1 MDPLPSFVPDGPLP
15 APQPLHDASAA
26 DISRIAEQLMR
37 DAVTAAAA
45 AASGTLPAVPAAAP
59 MAPPVVAAPVARAM
73 PAAFPP
79 GIHTMPAVHGAVPAI
94 PGVLPSSP
102 HVPPGVP
109 SIPHVPS
116 MPAPPPTAA
125 PTAAFGSA
133 GAPAADL
140 SGLKAFVGRI
150 RGLDHMQLPHAL
162 DAAPLQPA
170 GAAFVAS
177 HGGLANLAQPGF
189 LDVDA
194 VRRDFPILRQTVHGK
209 PLAWFDNAATTQK
222 PQAVIDAL
230 SRFYAHDNS
239 NIHRGA
245 HTLAARATDAYEH
258 ARETVATFLGATG
271 PDEIIFVRGCTEGI
285 NLVANI
291 LAPGLSRG
299 DEILLTELEHHANIV
314 PWQMVAERTGAVLR
328 VAPIDDRG
336 DVILEAYARLLSPL
350 TRVVSLSH
358 ASNSL
363 GTILPVELMTGMAKA
378 HGARVLVD
386 GAQSVSHFPVDV
398 RRIGCDFYVFSGH
411 KIFGP
416 TGIGAVFMTKDAQ
429 ESLPPWQGGGNMIK
443 DVTFAHTTYS
453 DPPAKFEAG
462 TPNIADAIGMG
473 AALDYVTSLGRER
486 IAAYEHDLLHYAT
499 GRLTAIDGLRL
510 IGTAREKVGVLS
522 FVLPGLDP
530 IEIGKALDREGIA
543 VRAGHHC
550 AQPSLRH
557 FGVEATV
564 RPSLAFYNTH
574 AEIDRLADA
583 VAGLG
588 RGR

>member
-1 MDPLPSFVPDGPLP
+1 MAPPPVASPLPVHAP
-15 APQPLHDASAA
+15 AAIPAIPSSAA
-26 DISRIAEQLMR
+26 A
-37 DAVTAAAA
+37 
-45 AASGTLPAVPAAAP
+45 PFVPAAL
-59 MAPPVVAAPVARAM
+59 PVA
-73 PAAFPP
+73 
-79 GIHTMPAVHGAVPAI
+79 
-94 PGVLPSSP
+94 LPS
-102 HVPPGVP
+102 
-109 SIPHVPS
+109 
-116 MPAPPPTAA
+116 T
-125 PTAAFGSA
+125 
-133 GAPAADL
+133 APAFSSPLAVSPSVASPATDY

-150 RGLDHMQLPHAL
+150 RGLDHLDLPRVFDGGTQPLAHPSAAT
-162 DAAPLQPA
+162 AAPTISSPS
-170 GAAFVAS
+170 AF
-177 HGGLANLAQPGF
+177 F
-189 LDVDA
+189 DIDA
-194 VRRDFPILRQTVHGK
+194 VRRDFPILQEKVHGK

-222 PQAVIDAL
+222 PQAVIDAI
-230 SRFYAHDNS
+230 SHFYAHDNS

-245 HTLAARATDAYEH
+245 HTLAARATDAYE
-258 ARETVATFLGATG
+258 ASRTTVANFLGANG
-271 PDEIIFVRGCTEGI
+271 SDEIVFVRGCTEGI

-314 PWQMVAERTGAVLR
+314 PWQMVAARTGAVLR

-336 DVILEAYARLLSPL
+336 DVILEAYAKLLSPL
-350 TRVVSLSH
+350 TKVVSLSH

-378 HGARVLVD
+378 RGARVLVD

-416 TGIGAVFMTKDAQ
+416 TGIGVVFMTKEAQ
-429 ESLPPWQGGGNMIK
+429 DSLPPWQGGGNMIK

-453 DPPAKFEAG
+453 EPPAKFEAG
-462 TPNIADAIGMG
+462 TPNIADAIGLG
-473 AALDYVTSLGRER
+473 AALDYVSRLGRER
-486 IAAYEHDLLHYAT
+486 IAAYEHELLHYAT

-522 FVLPGLDP
+522 FVLEGHDP
-530 IEIGKALDREGIA
+530 IEVGKALDREGFA

-574 AEIDRLADA
+574 AEIDRLAAAIADIA
-583 VAGLG
+583 HS
-588 RGR
+588 R

>member
-1 MDPLPSFVPDGPLP
+1 MDTSRSLPADPLP
-15 APQPLHDASAA
+15 AAQPLHDPSAA
-26 DISRIAEQLMR
+26 DISRIADTLMR
-37 DAVTAAAA
+37 DAVAAAP
-45 AASGTLPAVPAAAP
+45 GTVPPLPAEAP
-59 MAPPVVAAPVARAM
+59 MAPPPVASPLPVHA
-73 PAAFPP
+73 PAA
-79 GIHTMPAVHGAVPAI
+79 IPAI
-94 PGVLPSSP
+94 PSSAAAPFVPAALPVALPS
-102 HVPPGVP
+102 
-109 SIPHVPS
+109 
-116 MPAPPPTAA
+116 T
-125 PTAAFGSA
+125 
-133 GAPAADL
+133 APAFSSPLAVSPSVASPATDY

-150 RGLDHMQLPHAL
+150 RGLDHLDLPRVFDGGTQPLAHPSAAT
-162 DAAPLQPA
+162 AAPTISSPS
-170 GAAFVAS
+170 AF
-177 HGGLANLAQPGF
+177 F
-189 LDVDA
+189 DIDA
-194 VRRDFPILRQTVHGK
+194 VRRDFPILQEKVHGK

-222 PQAVIDAL
+222 PQAVIDAI
-230 SRFYAHDNS
+230 SHFYAHDNS

-245 HTLAARATDAYEH
+245 HTLAARATDAYE
-258 ARETVATFLGATG
+258 ASRTTVANFLGANG
-271 PDEIIFVRGCTEGI
+271 SDEIVFVRGCTEGI

-314 PWQMVAERTGAVLR
+314 PWQMVAARTGAVLR

-336 DVILEAYARLLSPL
+336 DVILEAYAKLLSPL
-350 TRVVSLSH
+350 TKVVSLSH

-378 HGARVLVD
+378 RGARVLVD

-416 TGIGAVFMTKDAQ
+416 TGIGVVFMTKEAQ
-429 ESLPPWQGGGNMIK
+429 DSLPPWQGGGNMIK

-453 DPPAKFEAG
+453 EPPAKFEAG
-462 TPNIADAIGMG
+462 TPNIADAIGLG
-473 AALDYVTSLGRER
+473 AALDYVSRLGRER
-486 IAAYEHDLLHYAT
+486 IAAYEHELLHYAT

-522 FVLPGLDP
+522 FVLEGHDP
-530 IEIGKALDREGIA
+530 IEVGKALDREGFA

-574 AEIDRLADA
+574 AEIDRLAAAIADIA
-583 VAGLG
+583 HS
-588 RGR
+588 R

>member
-1 MDPLPSFVPDGPLP
+1 MDTSRSLPADPLP
-15 APQPLHDASAA
+15 AAQPLHDPSAA
-26 DISRIAEQLMR
+26 DISRIADTLMR
-37 DAVTAAAA
+37 DAVAAAH
-45 AASGTLPAVPAAAP
+45 GTVPPLPAEAP
-59 MAPPVVAAPVARAM
+59 MAPPPVASPLPVQA
-73 PAAFPP
+73 PAA
-79 GIHTMPAVHGAVPAI
+79 IPAI
-94 PGVLPSSP
+94 PSSAAAPFVPAALPVAMPTTAPAFSSP
-102 HVPPGVP
+102 LAVSP
-109 SIPHVPS
+109 SVTS
-116 MPAPPPTAA
+116 PAT
-125 PTAAFGSA
+125 
-133 GAPAADL
+133 DY

-150 RGLDHMQLPHAL
+150 RGLDHLDLPRVFDGGTQPLAHPSAAT
-162 DAAPLQPA
+162 AAPTISSPS
-170 GAAFVAS
+170 AF
-177 HGGLANLAQPGF
+177 F
-189 LDVDA
+189 DIDA
-194 VRRDFPILRQTVHGK
+194 VRRDFPILQEKVHGK

-222 PQAVIDAL
+222 PQAVIDAI
-230 SRFYAHDNS
+230 SHFYVHDNS

-245 HTLAARATDAYEH
+245 HTLAARATDAYE
-258 ARETVATFLGATG
+258 ASRTTVANFLGANG
-271 PDEIIFVRGCTEGI
+271 SDEIVFVRGCTEGI

-314 PWQMVAERTGAVLR
+314 PWQMVAARTGAVLR

-336 DVILEAYARLLSPL
+336 DVILEAYAKLLSPL
-350 TRVVSLSH
+350 TKVVSISH

-363 GTILPVELMTGMAKA
+363 GTIVPVELMTGMAKA
-378 HGARVLVD
+378 RGARVLVD

-411 KIFGP
+411 KVFGP
-416 TGIGAVFMTKDAQ
+416 TGIGAVFMAKEAQ

-473 AALDYVTSLGRER
+473 AALDYVSRLGRER
-486 IAAYEHDLLHYAT
+486 IAAYEHELLHYAT

-522 FVLPGLDP
+522 FVLPGIDP
-530 IEIGKALDREGIA
+530 IEVGTALDKEGFA

-583 VAGLG
+583 ISTIARVK
-588 RGR
+588 

>member
-1 MDPLPSFVPDGPLP
+1 M
-15 APQPLHDASAA
+15 AA
-26 DISRIAEQLMR
+26 QLIQG
-37 DAVTAAAA
+37 AV
-45 AASGTLPAVPAAAP
+45 SPPAAP
-59 MAPPVVAAPVARAM
+59 
-73 PAAFPP
+73 
-79 GIHTMPAVHGAVPAI
+79 PAI
-94 PGVLPSSP
+94 P
-102 HVPPGVP
+102 
-109 SIPHVPS
+109 IPTP
-116 MPAPPPTAA
+116 PAPPAPPSAA
-125 PTAAFGSA
+125 KPSVPDFVMPAQS
-133 GAPAADL
+133 PAADL
-140 SGLKAFVGRI
+140 SGLRSFVTQI
-150 RGLDHMQLPHAL
+150 RGRGHLD
-162 DAAPLQPA
+162 QPR
-170 GAAFVAS
+170 VPTPRPAS
-177 HGGLANLAQPGF
+177 TTPSAVYGGGLF
-189 LDVDA
+189 DVA
-194 VRRDFPILRQTVHGK
+194 AIRRDFPILNEHVHGK

-222 PQAVIDAL
+222 PQVVIDAL
-230 SRFYAHDNS
+230 SHFYAHDNS

-258 ARETVATFLGATG
+258 ARQTVQQFLGANS

-291 LAPGLSRG
+291 LAPALGRG
-299 DEILLTELEHHANIV
+299 DEIVLTELEHHANIV
-314 PWQMVAERTGAVLR
+314 PWQMVAQQTGAVIR

-336 DVILEAYARLLSPL
+336 DVILEAYEALLGPH
-350 TRVVSLSH
+350 TKIVSLSH

-363 GTILPVELMTGMAKA
+363 GTILPVELMTGLAKA

-416 TGIGAVFMTKDAQ
+416 TGIGAVFATMEAQ
-429 ESLPPWQGGGNMIK
+429 ESLPPWQGGGNMIR
-443 DVTFAHTTYS
+443 DVTFAHTTYA

-473 AALDYVTSLGRER
+473 AALDYVTRLGRER
-486 IAAYEHDLLHYAT
+486 IAAYEHELLQYAT
-499 GRLTAIDGLRL
+499 AKLTAIDGLRL

-522 FVLPGLDP
+522 FVIPGQDP

-564 RPSLAFYNTH
+564 RPSLAFYNTRS
-574 AEIDRLADA
+574 EIDRLAAA
-583 VAGLG
+583 VQRFA
-588 RGR
+588 RVVPERSTSPRS